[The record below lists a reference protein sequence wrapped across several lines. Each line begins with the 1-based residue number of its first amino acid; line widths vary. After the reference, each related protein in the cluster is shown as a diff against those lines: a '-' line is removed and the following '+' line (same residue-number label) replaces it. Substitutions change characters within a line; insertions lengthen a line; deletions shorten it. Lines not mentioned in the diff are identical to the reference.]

1 MPFKRM
7 KKLIE
12 FISQNMMF
20 KTSIRYSTVV
30 GLAAEVYHVMPC
42 AH

>member
-1 MPFKRM
+1 MQQQKFIKA
-7 KKLIE
+7 E
-12 FISQNMMF
+12 FISQNLMF

-30 GLAAEVYHVMPC
+30 GLAAEVYHVMPR